1 MHSRKGF
8 TLIELL
14 VVISIVALLSS
25 VVLSSVNTARTRARV
40 SAGKQFSSQV
50 DRVAGDMAEALVDFN
65 ECSGTSA
72 VNTAGSGNN
81 ATLTTSSW
89 STDAPAS
96 FGCSFSATAGGY
108 AYLSDP
114 SVASYANEPFTVSV
128 WVKQSVNQSRA
139 GMVSTAHYQNGGYML
154 GVGTSASNA
163 RPAFEINGSGTSCL
177 IEGPSNMPLG
187 EWVSLVAVYT
197 GSTMHLYQNGTQ
209 VATGACASISANTY
223 GLTIGRTFQGG
234 WGVFTGL
241 LDNVHVFSKTLTASE
256 VRDRY
261 LADRAGRAV
270 ALVE

>member
-14 VVISIVALLSS
+14 VVISIIALLSS
-25 VVLSSVNTARTRARV
+25 VVLSSLNSARAKARV

-50 DRVAGDMAEALVDFN
+50 DRVAGDMADVLIDFN

-72 VNTAGSGNN
+72 VNRVGTGNN
-81 ATLTTSSW
+81 AVLTTASW

-96 FGCSFSATAGGY
+96 FGCSFSAAGGAY
-108 AYLSDP
+108 AYLSNV
-114 SVASYANEPFTVSV
+114 SVASYTNVPFTVST

-139 GMVSTAHYQNGGYML
+139 GIISTAHYQNGGYML
-154 GVGTSASNA
+154 AVGTSASNA
-163 RPAFEINGSGTSCL
+163 RPAFGINGSGTSCM
-177 IEGPSNMPLG
+177 IEASNDMPLG
-187 EWVSLVAVYT
+187 EWVNLVGVYT
-197 GSTMHLYQNGTQ
+197 GSTLYLYQNGSQ

-241 LDNVHVFSKTLTASE
+241 IDSVHVFSKTLTASE
-256 VRDRY
+256 VSERY
-261 LADRAGRAV
+261 LAGIGDRPV